1 MPLDP
6 DSLVVRPFA
15 PGDEDGVL
23 RLHNRLLGDATRG
36 LAAITAEHWRW
47 KYLANPC
54 GPVHLMLAEHPRQ
67 GIVGTYPAV
76 PMRIS
81 CGGQRALSLQAVDQA
96 VAPEWLARGGPNG
109 LFVRLGE
116 EFLRRWLGRNAGQ
129 AEFVFGLPIVS
140 WRSGATHLGW
150 QIVRDFDACWRE
162 VPPGSGARATAADL
176 EVRTVPR
183 FDDTVDELF
192 APREQ
197 GPDLATVRDHTWLN
211 WRYAATPTRSF
222 VLFECRERRTGRLR
236 GIAIYGRGDLVRPNT
251 SFVLDVLHDDFDQDA
266 RTALVAALEGRTR
279 ADGTGLLVAVWNPH
293 SPDFLAWQ
301 ELGYRVRATP
311 WFLVALSPMHDPV
324 FLRQH
329 WRFSLGD
336 CDLL

>member
-1 MPLDP
+1 
-6 DSLVVRPFA
+6 
-15 PGDEDGVL
+15 
-23 RLHNRLLGDATRG
+23 
-36 LAAITAEHWRW
+36 
-47 KYLANPC
+47 
-54 GPVHLMLAEHPRQ
+54 
-67 GIVGTYPAV
+67 
-76 PMRIS
+76 
-81 CGGQRALSLQAVDQA
+81 
-96 VAPEWLARGGPNG
+96 
-109 LFVRLGE
+109 
-116 EFLRRWLGRNAGQ
+116 
-129 AEFVFGLPIVS
+129 
-140 WRSGATHLGW
+140 
-150 QIVRDFDACWRE
+150 
-162 VPPGSGARATAADL
+162 
-176 EVRTVPR
+176 
-183 FDDTVDELF
+183 
-192 APREQ
+192 
-197 GPDLATVRDHTWLN
+197 
-211 WRYAATPTRSF
+211 